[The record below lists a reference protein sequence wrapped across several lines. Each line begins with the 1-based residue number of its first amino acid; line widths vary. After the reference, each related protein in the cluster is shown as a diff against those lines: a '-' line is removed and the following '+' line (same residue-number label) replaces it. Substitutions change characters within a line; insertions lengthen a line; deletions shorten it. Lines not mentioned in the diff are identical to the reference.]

1 LSGVLPHA
9 VLQGRPP
16 ILSNIFQTLTRDPT
30 ITQ

>member
-16 ILSNIFQTLTRDPT
+16 ILSNIFQTLIR
-30 ITQ
+30 QWRL